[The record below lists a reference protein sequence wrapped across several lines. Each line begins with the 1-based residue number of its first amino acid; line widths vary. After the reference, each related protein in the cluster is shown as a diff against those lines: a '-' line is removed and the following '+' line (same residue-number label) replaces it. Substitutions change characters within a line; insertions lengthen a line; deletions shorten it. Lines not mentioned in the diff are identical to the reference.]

1 MDLKDEFIQI
11 IKRYSELSLMDT
23 ENETKKYIQE
33 AFNASLSEV
42 FITDTQEPS
51 KQEQIQDGCI
61 YIFKKGKNIG
71 QKCGSGKFK
80 FCSKHKKN
88 DLNIEVN
95 QEKNVKERKKP
106 IPKPKPTNKI
116 ETGLVINQNWFLG
129 TSIGKGGFGEI
140 YSAAKFNEFGNY
152 KDDDFNFAIKI
163 EPKSNGPLFVE
174 MHFYKRVIVEKKL
187 KNLNFKKIFKI

>member
-1 MDLKDEFIQI
+1 
-11 IKRYSELSLMDT
+11 MDT
-23 ENETKKYIQE
+23 EMKQKKYITRSI
-33 AFNASLSEV
+33 NASLSEV

-106 IPKPKPTNKI
+106 YTKT
-116 ETGLVINQNWFLG
+116 
-129 TSIGKGGFGEI
+129 
-140 YSAAKFNEFGNY
+140 
-152 KDDDFNFAIKI
+152 
-163 EPKSNGPLFVE
+163 
-174 MHFYKRVIVEKKL
+174 
-187 KNLNFKKIFKI
+187 

>member
-95 QEKNVKERKKP
+95 QEKMLKKEK
-106 IPKPKPTNKI
+106 N
-116 ETGLVINQNWFLG
+116 LYQNLNQQ
-129 TSIGKGGFGEI
+129 T
-140 YSAAKFNEFGNY
+140 
-152 KDDDFNFAIKI
+152 
-163 EPKSNGPLFVE
+163 
-174 MHFYKRVIVEKKL
+174 KL
-187 KNLNFKKIFKI
+187 KPD